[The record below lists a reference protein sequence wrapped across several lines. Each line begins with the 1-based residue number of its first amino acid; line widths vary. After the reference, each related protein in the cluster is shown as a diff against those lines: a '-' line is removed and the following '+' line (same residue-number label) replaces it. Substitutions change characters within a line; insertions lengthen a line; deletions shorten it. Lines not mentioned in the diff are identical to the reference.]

1 MGSDR
6 KHGCEGPK
14 FVVLDGRFGFTR
26 NQSLLVRLGLSLEL
40 ANSLV
45 DLTLEVLSTTLVVIG
60 RRSSSSLS
68 RSAQA
73 GPTGNSGPS

>member
-1 MGSDR
+1 
-6 KHGCEGPK
+6 
-14 FVVLDGRFGFTR
+14 VVLDGRFGFTR
-26 NQSLLVRLGLSLEL
+26 NQSLLVRLGSPLEL

-60 RRSSSSLS
+60 RRRYSSLS

-73 GPTGNSGPS
+73 GPTGNLGPS